1 MGAADIIPG
10 VSGGTVAL
18 LLGIY
23 DQLIQ
28 QISLGSQALSRLL
41 RGDAKGFKQDVRSV
55 DWPFLISLVVGI
67 VLAIGLLVSWL
78 RTQIHDHPI
87 IVSSVF
93 FGVIIASAFVTRTE
107 VRHWRTSRLVVLV
120 TTLGLTFALLGIRSG
135 AYENPRPIILI
146 VAGSI
151 AICAMILP
159 GISGSFIL
167 LMIGLYDHLIGALD
181 ERDFSVL
188 LLYMVGAIIGLTLFS
203 RVLHKLLSRYRDL
216 IVSAL
221 LGLMLGSLRVLWP
234 WPSNQ
239 GGLEDTRL
247 GAPIG
252 EDVVGALVAA
262 MLGAALVVVIVGLMS
277 RYRDFDAEGALEME
291 R

>member
-1 MGAADIIPG
+1 M
-10 VSGGTVAL
+10 
-18 LLGIY
+18 
-23 DQLIQ
+23 
-28 QISLGSQALSRLL
+28 
-41 RGDAKGFKQDVRSV
+41 
-55 DWPFLISLVVGI
+55 
-67 VLAIGLLVSWL
+67 
-78 RTQIHDHPI
+78 
-87 IVSSVF
+87 
-93 FGVIIASAFVTRTE
+93 
-107 VRHWRTSRLVVLV
+107 
-120 TTLGLTFALLGIRSG
+120 
-135 AYENPRPIILI
+135 
-146 VAGSI
+146 AGSI

-247 GAPIG
+247 GVPIG

-277 RYRDFDAEGALEME
+277 KYRDFDAEGALEME

>member
-1 MGAADIIPG
+1 M
-10 VSGGTVAL
+10 
-18 LLGIY
+18 
-23 DQLIQ
+23 
-28 QISLGSQALSRLL
+28 

-67 VLAIGLLVSWL
+67 LLAIGLLVSWL

-247 GAPIG
+247 GVPIG

>member
-1 MGAADIIPG
+1 
-10 VSGGTVAL
+10 
-18 LLGIY
+18 
-23 DQLIQ
+23 
-28 QISLGSQALSRLL
+28 
-41 RGDAKGFKQDVRSV
+41 
-55 DWPFLISLVVGI
+55 
-67 VLAIGLLVSWL
+67 
-78 RTQIHDHPI
+78 
-87 IVSSVF
+87 
-93 FGVIIASAFVTRTE
+93 
-107 VRHWRTSRLVVLV
+107 
-120 TTLGLTFALLGIRSG
+120 
-135 AYENPRPIILI
+135 
-146 VAGSI
+146 
-151 AICAMILP
+151 
-159 GISGSFIL
+159 
-167 LMIGLYDHLIGALD
+167 MIGLYDHLIGALD

-277 RYRDFDAEGALEME
+277 RYRDFDVEDALEME